1 MFNPEKLPPFEEV
14 VNTYVKYTMNKLFPK
29 RCDNKLFVYTVGLF
43 HLIGTIVLSFG
54 ILLPN
59 YILPLYL
66 IYCSI
71 NIFLYNFVFRKKCF
85 MTLLTNYYGNVKGT
99 ALHIKINT
107 AYFGVGL
114 NMVSTIIGIIVPEYS
129 LFSILGRYFS

>member
-1 MFNPEKLPPFEEV
+1 
-14 VNTYVKYTMNKLFPK
+14 
-29 RCDNKLFVYTVGLF
+29 
-43 HLIGTIVLSFG
+43 
-54 ILLPN
+54 
-59 YILPLYL
+59 
-66 IYCSI
+66 
-71 NIFLYNFVFRKKCF
+71 